1 MQISKITQPMMMKAS
16 VMFKAETAPQEET
29 VDKKELPVAENY
41 GRAMVN
47 FKGGAAAPTRRI
59 LSSQDRTL
67 METLSDTLA
76 LTKEKA
82 LELRKEFKKFL
93 TENNYRSLNDV
104 EFQKGDDGFI
114 EECEFVGNLTDR
126 LSKKIG
132 LNESQEDA
140 LNMELVKR
148 MDEKDNYVPGGKAYL
163 KEMNMLDD
171 FLKTNSQKLFV

>member
-1 MQISKITQPMMMKAS
+1 MQISKITQPMFTKAPI
-16 VMFKAETAPQEET
+16 MFKSETAPQAEPVEN
-29 VDKKELPVAENY
+29 KELPTAENY

-47 FKGGAAAPTRRI
+47 FKGAGVVPRRI
-59 LSSQDRTL
+59 LCLQDKML
-67 METLSDTLA
+67 METLTDTLA

-82 LELRKEFKKFL
+82 LELRKEFKIFL

-104 EFQKGDDGFI
+104 EFQNGDDGFI
-114 EECEFVGNLTDR
+114 EECEFVGKITDR

-163 KEMNMLDD
+163 QEMNMLDG
-171 FLKTNSQKLFV
+171 FLKKNANKIFR

>member
-1 MQISKITQPMMMKAS
+1 MQISKITQPMFTKATI
-16 VMFKAETAPQEET
+16 MFKTETAPQAEPVEN
-29 VDKKELPVAENY
+29 KELPTAENY

-47 FKGGAAAPTRRI
+47 FKGGTASTRRI
-59 LSSQDRTL
+59 LSIQDRAL

-82 LELRKEFKKFL
+82 LELKKEFKNFL
-93 TENNYRSLNDV
+93 IEKNYRSLNDV

-132 LNESQEDA
+132 LNETQEDA

-148 MDEKDNYVPGGKAYL
+148 MDEKDNYIPGGKAYL

-171 FLKTNSQKLFV
+171 FLKTNAQKLFG

>member
-1 MQISKITQPMMMKAS
+1 MQISKITQPMFTKAPI
-16 VMFKAETAPQEET
+16 MFKAETAPQTKT
-29 VDKKELPVAENY
+29 VENKELPIAENY

-47 FKGGAAAPTRRI
+47 FKGGTAPTRRI
-59 LSSQDRTL
+59 LSMQDKTL

-82 LELRKEFKKFL
+82 LELKKEFKTFL

-104 EFQKGDDGFI
+104 EFQKGDSGFI

-132 LNESQEDA
+132 LNETQEDA

-148 MDEKDNYVPGGKAYL
+148 MDEKDNYIPGGKAYL

-171 FLKTNSQKLFV
+171 FLKTNAQKIFG

>member
-1 MQISKITQPMMMKAS
+1 MQISKITQPMFTKAPI
-16 VMFKAETAPQEET
+16 MFKAETASQTET
-29 VDKKELPVAENY
+29 IENKELPIAENY

-47 FKGGAAAPTRRI
+47 FKGGTAPTRRI
-59 LSSQDRTL
+59 LSIQDKKL
-67 METLSDTLA
+67 METLSNTLE

-82 LELRKEFKKFL
+82 SELKKEFRTFL
-93 TENNYRSLNDV
+93 IERNYRSLNDV

-132 LNESQEDA
+132 LNEYQEDA

-148 MDEKDNYVPGGKAYL
+148 MDEKDNYVPGGTSYL
-163 KEMNMLDD
+163 KEMNMLDG
-171 FLKTNSQKLFV
+171 FLTTNSQKVFR

>member
-1 MQISKITQPMMMKAS
+1 MQISKITQPMFVKS
-16 VMFKAETAPQEET
+16 PTMFKAETVTQTET
-29 VDKKELPVAENY
+29 IDNKELPVAENY

-47 FKGGAAAPTRRI
+47 FKGLGVAPRRF
-59 LSSQDRTL
+59 LSLQDKAF

-82 LELRKEFKKFL
+82 FELRKEFKIFL

-148 MDEKDNYVPGGKAYL
+148 MDEKDDYIPGGRAYL
-163 KEMNMLDD
+163 REMNMLDG
-171 FLKTNSQKLFV
+171 FLKTNSQKIFK

>member
-1 MQISKITQPMMMKAS
+1 MQISKITQPMFTKAPI
-16 VMFKAETAPQEET
+16 MFKSETAPQAEPVEN
-29 VDKKELPVAENY
+29 KELPTAENY

-47 FKGGAAAPTRRI
+47 FKGAGVVPRRI
-59 LSSQDRTL
+59 LCLQDKML
-67 METLSDTLA
+67 METLTDTLA

-82 LELRKEFKKFL
+82 LELRKEFKIFL

-104 EFQKGDDGFI
+104 EFPKGDDGFI

-132 LNESQEDA
+132 LNETQEDA

-148 MDEKDNYVPGGKAYL
+148 MDEKDNYIPGGKAYL

-171 FLKTNSQKLFV
+171 FLKTNAQKLFG